1 MTARFLLIVGCC
13 LAFASLLV
21 GCGPPG
27 LEKVSGKVTY
37 DDGSTPVGEFA
48 VVGFESID
56 GTHAEGQ
63 GKSASGNIKPDGT
76 YTLTTIA
83 KDDGAYVG
91 EYKVCFRVLKGYPQG
106 VQMVDK
112 KFTEKQ
118 TTPHTAKVVKGGPNK
133 FDFTISKAP
142 GT

>member
-1 MTARFLLIVGCC
+1 MTARFLLTVGC

-21 GCGPPG
+21 GCGPPAMQ
-27 LEKVSGKVTY
+27 KVTGKVTY
-37 DDGSTPVGEFA
+37 DDGSAPVGEFA
-48 VVGFESID
+48 VVRFESVA
-56 GTHAEGQ
+56 GSHAEGQ

-76 YTLTTIA
+76 YTLTTID

-91 EYKVCFRVLKGYPQG
+91 EYKVCFTVLKGYPKG
-106 VQMVDK
+106 ISMVDP
-112 KFTEKQ
+112 KFTAVQ